1 MNIKEGLKEKNKLS
15 KTITKLI
22 ERINKNNSMDVGGVR
37 SYDPHNM
44 LEELFQSVEQ
54 LVELKTKIHTANVE
68 VYDKIFRMSEYKSLV
83 THLRGINCTEGTIVI
98 RGYGESTQR
107 NLTTV
112 ITEVERDT
120 MIEDLERKIDELQS
134 ELDYHNV
141 VKHI

>member
-15 KTITKLI
+15 KKITKLI
-22 ERINKNNSMDVGGVR
+22 ERINKNNSIDVGGVR
-37 SYDPHNM
+37 SYNPHDM
-44 LEELFQSVEQ
+44 LDELLQSVEQ
-54 LVELKTKIHTANVE
+54 LIELKTKIHVANVE

-83 THLRGINCTEGTIVI
+83 THLRGINCTEGMITI
-98 RGYGESTQR
+98 RSYGDSTQR

-112 ITEVERDT
+112 MTEVERDT